1 MSINAIKSIITIKL
15 YIAIESFY
23 KRLKNTSFINVVYNV
38 KIISD
43 CFNRA
48 NKLYWLCG
56 GRTNLT
62 QLFSSAL
69 ARTQNMHLTQTK
81 FDALTREIRIP

>member
-38 KIISD
+38 KIICD
-43 CFNRA
+43 CFIIYFYI
-48 NKLYWLCG
+48 LL
-56 GRTNLT
+56 LV
-62 QLFSSAL
+62 
-69 ARTQNMHLTQTK
+69 
-81 FDALTREIRIP
+81 I